1 MVHPVLMMM
10 LVNISFGSK
19 LLLILVEILDYD
31 CYWLYM

>member
-1 MVHPVLMMM
+1 MM

-19 LLLILVEILDYD
+19 LLLILVEILGYD